1 MGEHCCGC
9 EIARA
14 HNRRFTTLL
23 IVVALVAGV
32 VGLVALSLGN
42 TLAAV
47 GFGIITVQWAGTL
60 GASGWRRA
68 CTVHGSEAEAEDPP
82 RPPAAA

>member
-32 VGLVALSLGN
+32 VALVALSSGN
-42 TLAAV
+42 VLAGV

-60 GASGWRRA
+60 GASGWRRV
-68 CTVHGSEAEAEDPP
+68 CEVHGSPAEDPP
-82 RPPAAA
+82 SPPAAA